1 MDRHDLLENFVQ
13 TGISD
18 ELMEFSPLVVDVIIL
33 SKDNSHIIIN
43 INTLDKHKNSAKI
56 MSNIIAKLEKVF
68 NMKCIEMHHN
78 SKTAFSLHFKI
89 DDLDTFITLLKMKGV
104 EGSPQIADIKF
115 VNTLPNNPNK
125 NTMYFITEA

>member
-18 ELMEFSPLVVDVIIL
+18 ELMEFSPLVVDVIVL

-43 INTLDKHKNSAKI
+43 INTLGKHKNSAKF

-104 EGSPQIADIKF
+104 EGSPKIADIKF